1 MNVETIVSDVKGA
14 VEPYVA
20 KGQDVV
26 TLSFETIKQANIIV
40 IDGVTDLVKTNVDAG
55 KDLFAA
61 VQSSFEKARTDG
73 VKAVATKPI
82 EYLPVG
88 KDVVIAAYKDSLTIV
103 TKTGEELV
111 SVVKKG
117 YEDVSAKLL
126 GSTTVSGE
134 VTKAKAT
141 VRKTAK
147 KASSAAKKA
156 VAR

>member
-1 MNVETIVSDVKGA
+1 MGVETIVNDVKGA

-26 TLSFETIKQANIIV
+26 TLSFETLKQANVIV
-40 IDGVTDLVKTNVDAG
+40 VDGVQELFKTNVDAG

-61 VQSSFEKARTDG
+61 AQTSFEKAKTDG
-73 VKAVATKPI
+73 LKAVAAKPI
-82 EYLPVG
+82 EYIPVG
-88 KDVVIAAYKDSLTIV
+88 KDVVVAAYKDSFSIV
-103 TKTGEELV
+103 TKTGEELI

-117 YEDVSAKLL
+117 FEDVTAKLS

-134 VTKAKAT
+134 VKKAKST

-147 KASSAAKKA
+147 KATTAAKKA
-156 VAR
+156 AG